1 MLDVVV
7 ERFLQ
12 LAVFGISVYLRR
24 MITNKVHAV
33 NSFFGSVNPTD
44 ERIDP
49 NGKTTVL
56 WV

>member
-44 ERIDP
+44 ERIYP